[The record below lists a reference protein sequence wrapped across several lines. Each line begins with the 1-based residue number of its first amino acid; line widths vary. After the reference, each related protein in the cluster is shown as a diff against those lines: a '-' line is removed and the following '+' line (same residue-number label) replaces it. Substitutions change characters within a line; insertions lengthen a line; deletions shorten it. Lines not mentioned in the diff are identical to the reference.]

1 MNTEI
6 RAYVDPA
13 HTGSTRRAR
22 LRPTAARWV
31 PMPHTASQPARA
43 TPDAESPVMHVLI
56 ADDHPMVRDALARLV
71 RQLDPQARVDEAGD
85 FQTLVERIEQ
95 EPPDLL
101 LLDLNMPGMDCLAGL
116 RRLRQRFPS
125 LSTLVASALDDPVT
139 IRAVLATGASGFVS
153 KADPPQTLLG
163 ALRLVA
169 GGGVYVSARMLADF
183 RNGAPP
189 VGADPSGLTPRQRD
203 VLDLLLLGQPN
214 KQIARTLGLSEGTV
228 KIHIAAILRAL
239 QARNRTEAVLRAREL
254 GLGRPT

>member
-1 MNTEI
+1 
-6 RAYVDPA
+6 
-13 HTGSTRRAR
+13 
-22 LRPTAARWV
+22 
-31 PMPHTASQPARA
+31 
-43 TPDAESPVMHVLI
+43 MHVLI
-56 ADDHPMVRDALARLV
+56 ADDHPLVRDALSRLV
-71 RQLDPQARVDEAGD
+71 RQLHPQARVEEAGD
-85 FQTLVERIEQ
+85 FQTLVDRIQQ
-95 EPPDLL
+95 ELPDLL

-125 LSTLVASALDDPVT
+125 LSMLVASALDDPVT

-169 GGGVYVSARMLADF
+169 CGGVYVPARMLADF

-214 KQIARTLGLSEGTV
+214 KQIARSLGLSEGTV
-228 KIHIAAILRAL
+228 KIHVAAILRAL

-254 GLGRPT
+254 GLGRPR